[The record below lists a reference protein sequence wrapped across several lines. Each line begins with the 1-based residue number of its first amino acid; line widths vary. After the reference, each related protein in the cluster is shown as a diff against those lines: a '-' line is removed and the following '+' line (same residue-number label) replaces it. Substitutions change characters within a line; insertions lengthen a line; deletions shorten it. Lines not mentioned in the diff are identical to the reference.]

1 MAAVGGTTDGEV
13 TCQHVGV
20 ADGRLATAEARP
32 AAPVQQLVQ
41 LVQPAAVQAAA
52 LGSILGAAP
61 PSAGAAWAGSG
72 KVQGRFREGGGAAPP
87 SAGAAWAVQTAAGA
101 FQLPAARGGSL
112 VQLTPAGVQ
121 PTLQAVPAARMQQP
135 VTMPMA
141 QPVHLQPQHSPQQPQ
156 PRHAGTGTLRSP
168 AQAEPEPEPRE
179 ALGSITMED
188 ERSSVA
194 LLMGLSSSRT

>member
-52 LGSILGAAP
+52 LGSIL
-61 PSAGAAWAGSG
+61 
-72 KVQGRFREGGGAAPP
+72 GAAPP